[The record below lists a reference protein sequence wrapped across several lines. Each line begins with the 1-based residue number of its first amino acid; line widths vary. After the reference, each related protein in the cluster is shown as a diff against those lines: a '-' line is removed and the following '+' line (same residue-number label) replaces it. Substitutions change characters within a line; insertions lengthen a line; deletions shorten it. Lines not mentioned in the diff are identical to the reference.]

1 MKVLFVCT
9 GNSCRSV
16 MAHFLLNR
24 MAADRELS
32 GWEARSAGIAAERH
46 FGVPD
51 GVRNALKAK
60 GIEDIE
66 HVPQLATREIL
77 RWADLVLPMARMHRD
92 YLLDQYPEFTSKT
105 RLFLQHAG
113 SGEKDVPDPI
123 GKPDAGYVECRDLI
137 EGALLK
143 ILEGGDSAKP

>member
-24 MAADRELS
+24 MTAARGLS
-32 GWEARSAGIAAERH
+32 GWEARSAGTAAARH

-51 GVRNALKAK
+51 GVRNALKPK
-60 GIEDIE
+60 GIETIE
-66 HVPQLATREIL
+66 HIPQLATREVL

-105 RLFLQHAG
+105 RLFLQHTG
-113 SGEKDVPDPI
+113 FGEKDVPDPI
-123 GKPDAGYVECRDLI
+123 GKPDAVYIQCRDMI
-137 EGALLK
+137 EGGLLK
-143 ILEGGDSAKP
+143 ILEGGAGEHP